1 MTADRILPVRFL
13 FLFRFLFL
21 ECETMAT
28 SGDEYC
34 SEILETIDLLVR
46 LASGEVTEDDQEE
59 EYALWGLFSLEPGD
73 TDGAQQQLEEMPL
86 SVEYRSDWC
95 DSRENCGEAGEM
107 RVILTCGGPWCAI
120 TAELWG
126 DSVKRA
132 RIEYREAGQPNYFRS
147 CDSDSISRFFAI
159 VGGF

>member
-1 MTADRILPVRFL
+1 
-13 FLFRFLFL
+13 
-21 ECETMAT
+21 MAT

-34 SEILETIDLLVR
+34 GEILSTITDLVR
-46 LASGEVTEDDQEE
+46 LASGEVTEDEQEE

-86 SVEYRSDWC
+86 SVEFRSDWGDC
-95 DSRENCGEAGEM
+95 REDCGEAGEM
-107 RVILTCGGPWCAI
+107 RVVLTCGGPWCAI
-120 TAELWG
+120 VAELWG

-132 RIEYREAGQPNYFRS
+132 VIEYRESGQPNY
-147 CDSDSISRFFAI
+147 SRGCTSESVSQFLAI